1 MRSFRPNI
9 SLPGL
14 LVFFIALLLGLGF
27 ALFPWMSDDL
37 WYRLPFKDFILHGA
51 PFDTDTLLREIRKH
65 HLTDNSRLA
74 NVAMALLQFLPGWFT
89 ASLSALAAFAT
100 MSLMRRYGAFAAD
113 TAATALFCGL
123 FALVMPWIDQMYVF
137 DFQLNYLWAGMLMAL
152 LLYLLAQGR
161 CAPDALFLT
170 GLLTGVWQEC
180 TAFPLFV
187 ALLASAALYR
197 RCRTHRCGAAVLGL
211 LLGLMWLYF
220 SPGGSVYR
228 SASWTPFG
236 FRLGILAVFVVPV
249 AVYTAMLLPSLWRRR
264 CLPLRHFILLAM
276 AWSSAAVL
284 MLTTMGPRTGWA
296 SVLASITG
304 ITMLVARHRR
314 STVILGALCYGL
326 ALANLATVCYVCQ
339 RERQV
344 YNSVIKHYQTHGTA
358 TAFVDI
364 SLRENAPQL
373 ALQKPQYDFFAH
385 YNNITLFSDFYGH
398 ADSLVRVVPAPLR
411 HFTAA
416 RASAVP
422 DGFYSYEGLLVGPAP
437 EKPDRYVVEV
447 DYGGGVME
455 MCYFT
460 TPFTDADGIE
470 RGWYH
475 CDASTFSSL
484 LHPVPD
490 YIRFLEVAY

>member
-249 AVYTAMLLPSLWRRR
+249 AVYTAMLLPSLWRR
-264 CLPLRHFILLAM
+264 LPAFASLHPAGYGLELGGGADAHHYGTAHGLGVGARLDHRHHHACGAPSPKHCHPRGAMLRAG
-276 AWSSAAVL
+276 A
-284 MLTTMGPRTGWA
+284 GKPRH
-296 SVLASITG
+296 SVLCVPTRAAS
-304 ITMLVARHRR
+304 LQQCHKALSDPRHRHC
-314 STVILGALCYGL
+314 LC
-326 ALANLATVCYVCQ
+326 
-339 RERQV
+339 
-344 YNSVIKHYQTHGTA
+344 
-358 TAFVDI
+358 
-364 SLRENAPQL
+364 
-373 ALQKPQYDFFAH
+373 
-385 YNNITLFSDFYGH
+385 
-398 ADSLVRVVPAPLR
+398 R
-411 HFTAA
+411 HIAA
-416 RASAVP
+416 
-422 DGFYSYEGLLVGPAP
+422 
-437 EKPDRYVVEV
+437 
-447 DYGGGVME
+447 
-455 MCYFT
+455 
-460 TPFTDADGIE
+460 
-470 RGWYH
+470 
-475 CDASTFSSL
+475 
-484 LHPVPD
+484 
-490 YIRFLEVAY
+490 